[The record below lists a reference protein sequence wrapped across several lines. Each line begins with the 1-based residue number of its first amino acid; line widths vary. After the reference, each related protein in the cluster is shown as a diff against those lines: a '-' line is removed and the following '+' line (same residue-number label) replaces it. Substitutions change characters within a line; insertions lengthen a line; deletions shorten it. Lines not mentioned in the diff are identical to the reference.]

1 MFYSGYN
8 YEKVRNLD
16 LSKETIQIIENINSL
31 YKKINSDKTEL
42 QKKELLQW
50 NFLSQKRINFSKF
63 SIECTFSLLKITC
76 YQSGLKRLKTT
87 LSFSIHLYVYLFK
100 IYVMVQ
106 ILENVFSNS
115 KIFTCD
121 GLYSET

>member
-31 YKKINSDKTEL
+31 YKKIISDKTEL

-106 ILENVFSNS
+106 
-115 KIFTCD
+115 
-121 GLYSET
+121 Y